1 MTTTITTIEQRL
13 VELEK
18 KMNTMLSNDSSH
30 KKKDNK
36 DNKDKKENV
45 PEPDTPKKKRTS
57 GYLLFSA
64 ASRPEVKDKLAS
76 LTTED
81 KPKTTD
87 IMKELAKMWR
97 ELPDDQKATWIAKA
111 KDA

>member
-1 MTTTITTIEQRL
+1 MTTTITTIELRL

-18 KMNTMLSNDSSH
+18 KMNTMLSNDSSL
-30 KKKDNK
+30 KKK

-76 LTTED
+76 QTTED

-97 ELPDDQKATWIAKA
+97 ELPDDQKATWNTKA